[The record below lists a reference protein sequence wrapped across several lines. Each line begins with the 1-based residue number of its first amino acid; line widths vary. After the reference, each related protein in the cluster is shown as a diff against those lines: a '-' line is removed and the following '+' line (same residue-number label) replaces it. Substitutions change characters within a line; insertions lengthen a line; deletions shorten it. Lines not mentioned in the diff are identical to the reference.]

1 MEQNDKLILKD
12 FLVSTVPEDFNA
24 TPNRILMVDA
34 IIGLVD
40 KVYHGEKL
48 ARSEVQL
55 YDLDKESKQELGNI
69 LSNHLDNLQFYYLLK
84 LVILIL
90 YKYSYWF
97 SNWISV
103 GYILPLQAICPTPQQ
118 EMLRLNGLQKDDYRY
133 EYGGTLI
140 KVGKN
145 MLDISNTTFLH
156 LHLWFTGKAHIPLG
170 TILAGIIGGF

>member
-1 MEQNDKLILKD
+1 MEQNDKLILKA

-90 YKYSYWF
+90 YKYSY
-97 SNWISV
+97 
-103 GYILPLQAICPTPQQ
+103 
-118 EMLRLNGLQKDDYRY
+118 
-133 EYGGTLI
+133 
-140 KVGKN
+140 
-145 MLDISNTTFLH
+145 
-156 LHLWFTGKAHIPLG
+156 
-170 TILAGIIGGF
+170 